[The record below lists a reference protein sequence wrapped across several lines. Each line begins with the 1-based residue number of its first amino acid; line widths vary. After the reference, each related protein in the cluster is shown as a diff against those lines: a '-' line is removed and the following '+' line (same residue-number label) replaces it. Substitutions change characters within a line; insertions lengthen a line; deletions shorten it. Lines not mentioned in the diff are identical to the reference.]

1 MTSGWVSGCVSSG
14 RNGPTLPDY
23 LKPGLEV
30 VFVGINPGDYS
41 ASVGK
46 YYASPRNRFWGA
58 LNRSGLV
65 DAGRELGPGD
75 EAWLFDHGIGVTD
88 VVKRASTNASSLRA
102 ADFQQW
108 APVARENLL
117 AAAPLV
123 ICFNGLTAY
132 RKFLR
137 YAEDLVRA
145 VTLGAQ
151 PEKLGESYVFVAP
164 NPSLRNCKYSLDDI
178 VRSYR
183 GLAKLCGRAKLE
195 QDG

>member
-1 MTSGWVSGCVSSG
+1 M
-14 RNGPTLPDY
+14 
-23 LKPGLEV
+23 
-30 VFVGINPGDYS
+30 
-41 ASVGK
+41 
-46 YYASPRNRFWGA
+46 
-58 LNRSGLV
+58 
-65 DAGRELGPGD
+65 
-75 EAWLFDHGIGVTD
+75 
-88 VVKRASTNASSLRA
+88 RA

-117 AAAPLV
+117 AATPLV

-145 VTLGAQ
+145 VTLGEQ

-164 NPSLRNCKYSLDDI
+164 NPSPRNCKYSLDDI